1 MLSKLIYASRA
12 SRPMSEH
19 DLTTLLST
27 ARNNNE
33 RRQLTGLLL
42 YCNQSFLQILE
53 GPPDELEEI
62 YKKIEEDPRHTQLR
76 MLSRGPIETRTFSAW
91 SMGFEH
97 VDEDRLAQSLPG
109 FKAATQ
115 YPLVNADL
123 IRNGTVAETLLN
135 LYQRNT
141 SDV

>member
-12 SRPMSEH
+12 THPMSDD
-19 DLTTLLST
+19 DLTDLLST
-27 ARNNNE
+27 ARTNNQKHE
-33 RRQLTGLLL
+33 LTGLLL
-42 YCNQSFLQILE
+42 YCNQSFLQVLE
-53 GPPDELEEI
+53 GEPDRIEKL
-62 YKKIEEDPRHTQLR
+62 YSKIEADPRHTQLR
-76 MLSRGPIETRTFSAW
+76 LLYRAPIEQRKFSSW

-97 VDEDRLAQSLPG
+97 IDEDRLASTLPG
-109 FKAATQ
+109 FKPATR

-141 SDV
+141 TDV